1 MGMSTSSTQLIFFIA
16 TMVIASGLVGLFAET
31 IMSISD
37 GVSTRG
43 DVVYDTLM
51 TDITII
57 NDEHN
62 MPNDPL
68 DVYVM
73 NTGKVKLATQADIL
87 VDNEM
92 KTSGVNITVLDA
104 EYWEPGEVLR
114 IRVNVTL
121 SEGEHTVKV
130 IVPNGL
136 SDRFTFRI

>member
-1 MGMSTSSTQLIFFIA
+1 MGMSTSSTQLVFFIA

-57 NDEHN
+57 NDPGN

-68 DVYVM
+68 EVFVL
-73 NTGKVKLATQADIL
+73 NSGKIKLASTADIL
-87 VDNEM
+87 VDNELM
-92 KTSGVNITVLDA
+92 TEGVNNTIVGGGD
-104 EYWEPGEVLR
+104 WEPGE
-114 IRVNVTL
+114 IMKMEVNVTL
-121 SEGEHTVKV
+121 ASGEHTVKV
-130 IVPNGL
+130 IVANGL